1 MSRESM
7 CTAGEARTHGACVT
21 SVLCTRVLVCKA
33 QSSERGRGSGEAEAG
48 KPVRDTRNRKKSRN
62 REIGKMRA
70 ACIGIGK
77 SRRRVRLFLR
87 AGVVLV
93 RRRCYT
99 LAGLPLSSTRSPVL
113 TSQRA
118 ALEEPPPFTELWL
131 VLSQAQ
137 ISGLGLLQCKCVQY
151 IQRPH
156 GVKRNLTR
164 RKKSAL
170 ARSSWLKS
178 RSQSMTQQQQP
189 LFQIL
194 HGNLQA
200 HIYLQHQM
208 RTPLVHKARHRPHMQ
223 QATRSRPCQHG
234 IQCGHL
240 ATTHVTRATPSRR
253 RCIGSRGS

>member
-1 MSRESM
+1 MLCHEGLSLSHRFKRNPYRFVPKVFGTSR
-7 CTAGEARTHGACVT
+7 
-21 SVLCTRVLVCKA
+21 
-33 QSSERGRGSGEAEAG
+33 
-48 KPVRDTRNRKKSRN
+48 RN
-62 REIGKMRA
+62 RESASRA
-70 ACIGIGK
+70 YDFLREAWC
-77 SRRRVRLFLR
+77 SCDAAAAECQLRRVID
-87 AGVVLV
+87 
-93 RRRCYT
+93 T
-99 LAGLPLSSTRSPVL
+99 LAGLPSAIDTLTGASFSRTR
-113 TSQRA
+113 TAAIYRA
-118 ALEEPPPFTELWL
+118 VA
-131 VLSQAQ
+131 QAVVGVESGSK
-137 ISGLGLLQCKCVQY
+137 SGLGLLQCKRVQH
-151 IQRPH
+151 IRRPH
-156 GVKRNLTR
+156 GVKQNLTR

-223 QATRSRPCQHG
+223 QATRSRPCHHG